1 MSFWPNHFCKLI
13 RISSTALSK
22 YALRTDEIQKMC
34 SILAKRRNRNI
45 LIWGDFG
52 LGKSTLINQL
62 MVYLLQDTC
71 PKNLCAYQLY
81 ELDYSI
87 TVQDDATISSVFTN
101 IRELFYQDSK
111 SVLVI
116 NNLENYLGIGSKKFE
131 KELQLLLSNPST
143 CIIATV
149 DTDEVSLPHKPI
161 CNMFWEIHLYEPT
174 LAEVYEMIPCH
185 LHDLEQYHNVHIDL
199 SLAKWISCCSEYFC
213 MTCEPKRSI
222 DLIDAVMAHAAN
234 SGHTTVSKS
243 DFFDFL
249 STEMQRYYNLSE
261 EQKRNTAIH
270 ELGHFFVHL
279 DAEETL
285 CITPTLVCIIPS
297 VDYDGI
303 TSAEHSRIYTPSYD
317 TEFYVRDI
325 ATSLAGRVA
334 EEIFNVP
341 TNSGAK
347 GDLDEA
353 NEIAENF
360 VSIAGMNEDLMGD
373 KVSDSENNDD
383 GTVDIMMQCTN
394 LILEKARD
402 YATEVIIKYKDLI
415 EEVIPHLI
423 KNNGL
428 LTREEIEYIMM
439 DNSSK

>member
-52 LGKSTLINQL
+52 VGKSTLINQF
-62 MVYLLQDTC
+62 MMYLLQDTC
-71 PKNLCAYQLY
+71 PKNLSAYQLY

-87 TVQDDATISSVFTN
+87 TVQNDATISSVFTN

-116 NNLENYLGIGSKKFE
+116 NNLENYLGVGNKKLE
-131 KELQLLLSNPST
+131 KELQLLLCNPST

-149 DTDEVSLPHKPI
+149 DTDEISLPHKPI
-161 CNMFWEIHLYEPT
+161 YNMFWEIHLYEPT
-174 LAEVYEMIPCH
+174 LAEIYDILPCH
-185 LHDLEQYHNVHIDL
+185 LPDLEQYHKVHIDL
-199 SLAKWISCCSEYFC
+199 SLAKWLTCCSEYFC

-234 SGHTTVSKS
+234 LGHTTVTKS
-243 DFFDFL
+243 DFFELF
-249 STEMQRYYNLSE
+249 SSEMKRYHHLSE

-270 ELGHFFVHL
+270 ELGHFFVQL
-279 DAEETL
+279 DAEDTL
-285 CITPTLVCIIPS
+285 HVTPTLVCIVPS
-297 VDYDGI
+297 MDCDGI
-303 TSAEHSRIYTPSYD
+303 TSAEHSRILTPSYD
-317 TEFYVRDI
+317 TDFYVRDI
-325 ATSLAGRVA
+325 ATSLAGRIA
-334 EEIFNVP
+334 EEIFGVP

-347 GDLDEA
+347 MDLDEA

-360 VSIAGMNEDLMGD
+360 VSVAGMNEALIGN
-373 KVSDSENNDD
+373 KVLDSENNNDETLD
-383 GTVDIMMQCTN
+383 NMMQCTD
-394 LILEKARD
+394 LILEKAHD
-402 YATEVIIKYKDLI
+402 YAAGVIIKYKDLI
-415 EEVIPHLI
+415 EEIIPHLI

-428 LTREEIEYIMM
+428 LTREEIEEIMM